1 MRQLRLMIGAVVA
14 LVGLVSQA
22 AAQTEPVT
30 VFVVRHAEKGPGNPD
45 PDLTDAGRAR
55 ATALARALGDAEI
68 GTIFTSEFKR
78 TQATAAPIGELR
90 HLTPIVIGAAKMDEL
105 VDRLR
110 ALAPGSRALVVSHSN
125 VVPLIVERL
134 SGQKVGELTDADYDR
149 IYVVT
154 LPPGGTPSVLYLHFG
169 APSAAGSGGAMRP

>member
-1 MRQLRLMIGAVVA
+1 MRPLQLMVGAM
-14 LVGLVSQA
+14 VGLLGSVTPA
-22 AAQTEPVT
+22 TAQTEPVT

-45 PDLTDAGRAR
+45 PDLTDAGRDR
-55 ATALARALGDAEI
+55 AKALARVLGDAEI
-68 GTIFTSEFKR
+68 GTIFASEFKR
-78 TQATAAPIGELR
+78 TQATAAPIAELR

-110 ALAPGSRALVVSHSN
+110 GLAPGSRALVVSHSN

-154 LPPGGTPSVLYLHFG
+154 LAPGGTPSVLYLHFG
-169 APSAAGSGGAMRP
+169 APSAVGTGGPMRP